1 MGFDTVAEIMDD
13 SITIEDSIE
22 ESEEESVEEWNVYS
36 EMFEEFEDVTL

>member
-22 ESEEESVEEWNVYS
+22 DSKEDSVEDWNVYS
-36 EMFEEFEDVTL
+36 EMFEEFEDVTP